1 MKDISDTVF
10 KRIDPNLLR
19 KLSWKKATAM
29 VVCKEEKGKPFAKKE
44 GCFQSPLK
52 HALHETQHGK
62 GFVLLRCFEMVPTL
76 PLLIALT
83 SKM

>member
-29 VVCKEEKGKPFAKKE
+29 VVCKEEKGNYDME
-44 GCFQSPLK
+44 LMYEPLQVIYA
-52 HALHETQHGK
+52 HMQH
-62 GFVLLRCFEMVPTL
+62 
-76 PLLIALT
+76 
-83 SKM
+83 S